1 MSVKISQTP
10 EFTKSGLLHMP
21 PKFDMSVTNSQ
32 APEFTKSVRLHMPP
46 NVHMSVNSSHAH
58 DISKSV
64 LVHMPNIHMSGNINI
79 GSNRKNQYWAL
90 E

>member
-1 MSVKISQTP
+1 MSQAPEFTKSVLLHMPPNFYMSVKITQTP
-10 EFTKSGLLHMP
+10 EFTKSGL
-21 PKFDMSVTNSQ
+21 
-32 APEFTKSVRLHMPP
+32 LHMPP

-64 LVHMPNIHMSGNINI
+64 LVHMPNIHMSCNINI